1 MVWGWVRTAR
11 YEKYGDQFVS
21 GLFYFATGE
30 DALGV
35 TVKQQRQH
43 HLGWVRRTPTTSI
56 RLFYRAG
63 VQLPHNLYHKTSQT
77 VFIQPALAVPWY
89 VDRFVS
95 VNVDKMLADEWSPF
109 PLWVILRYSISTNRG
124 DLKDRQTPSGESAFY

>member
-1 MVWGWVRTAR
+1 MVWMRGAR
-11 YEKYGDQFVS
+11 YEQYWDLFVG
-21 GLFYFATGE
+21 GLFYFTSGE

-35 TVKQQRQH
+35 TVKQQGQH
-43 HLGWVRRTPTTSI
+43 HLWRVRRTSATSI
-56 RLFYRAG
+56 GLFYRTG
-63 VQLPHNLYHKTSQT
+63 VKLLHNLYHKTSQT